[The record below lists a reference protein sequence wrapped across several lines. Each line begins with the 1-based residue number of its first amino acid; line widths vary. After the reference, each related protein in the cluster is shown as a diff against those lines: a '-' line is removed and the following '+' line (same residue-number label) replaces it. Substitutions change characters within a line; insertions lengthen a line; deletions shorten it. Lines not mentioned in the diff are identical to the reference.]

1 MLRSKVCATT
11 AWQKQFN
18 LKFINYNVFFHNG
31 VYWMVTKMLYLLMLH
46 TLKLVVSDLK
56 LGVLVFKRLW
66 NEIAQPE
73 SQVLWHLL

>member
-1 MLRSKVCATT
+1 
-11 AWQKQFN
+11 
-18 LKFINYNVFFHNG
+18 
-31 VYWMVTKMLYLLMLH
+31 MVTKMLYLLMLH